1 MNYLTAVYDTLMGR
15 QSLDVFHTDPPRQP
29 GDLLFVFPVPAGRT
43 RLSTAVGV
51 DSAQRTTSDV
61 ILSRSLSTHTEMSGS
76 LCFVWNQTVVNFHFR
91 RRVMDG
97 TTLAFQRLFVC
108 QTLPGRGS

>member
-51 DSAQRTTSDV
+51 DST
-61 ILSRSLSTHTEMSGS
+61 
-76 LCFVWNQTVVNFHFR
+76 
-91 RRVMDG
+91 
-97 TTLAFQRLFVC
+97 
-108 QTLPGRGS
+108 